1 MNHFAFFL
9 IKDIIKRKHRRIN
22 AFCEEIKKYE
32 WGKLFVKKSKSMKV
46 ASFM

>member
-1 MNHFAFFL
+1 MNHFAIFL

-32 WGKLFVKKSKSMKV
+32 GG